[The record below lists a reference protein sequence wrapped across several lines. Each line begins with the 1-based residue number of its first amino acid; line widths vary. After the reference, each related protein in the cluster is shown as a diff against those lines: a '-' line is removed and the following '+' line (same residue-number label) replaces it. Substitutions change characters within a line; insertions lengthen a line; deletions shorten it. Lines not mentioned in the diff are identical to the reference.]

1 MKYFFNNL
9 VFEGGGVK
17 GIAYA
22 GALEV
27 LQEKNILPKIQRV
40 AGTSAGAIVAV
51 LVGLGYTPEEIKKI
65 VWDLDFKNF
74 MDDSWGIARDS
85 KRLIKEFGWYKGDF
99 FRQFIG
105 DLIQKKTGNS
115 NATFADLEAMKSNKY
130 PFHDIYLIGTN
141 LSTGYSE
148 VFSAEHTPRYCI
160 ADAARISMSIPLF
173 FAAVRNV
180 RNDVYVDGGMLD
192 NYPIK
197 LFDRTKYV
205 KKNLTHTEYYD
216 EINKSLKKR
225 KRKIADYVFNKET
238 LGFRLDSKKEI
249 AMFRDNA
256 EPPVR
261 KIENFFDYTHALF
274 STLIDFQMNVHLH
287 SDDWQR
293 TIYIDTLGVKPVDFG
308 IKDDKKNELLESGRN
323 YTKTYF
329 DWYDNEEE
337 KANK

>member
-1 MKYFFNNL
+1 
-9 VFEGGGVK
+9 
-17 GIAYA
+17 
-22 GALEV
+22 
-27 LQEKNILPKIQRV
+27 
-40 AGTSAGAIVAV
+40 
-51 LVGLGYTPEEIKKI
+51 
-65 VWDLDFKNF
+65 
-74 MDDSWGIARDS
+74 
-85 KRLIKEFGWYKGDF
+85 
-99 FRQFIG
+99 
-105 DLIQKKTGNS
+105 
-115 NATFADLEAMKSNKY
+115 
-130 PFHDIYLIGTN
+130 
-141 LSTGYSE
+141 
-148 VFSAEHTPRYCI
+148 
-160 ADAARISMSIPLF
+160 MSIPLF